1 MYSGQIALFASQ
13 VILLFFHVGVR
24 INSCLFTFMYMGPW
38 EKTIV
43 CCYKIYFV
51 YRWWFYF
58 HLLGACHAHIR

>member
-51 YRWWFYF
+51 YR
-58 HLLGACHAHIR
+58 